1 MKHLQN
7 VLYVLSESWL
17 GKEGECAVLKIEGQP
32 PRRIPVQALEGIV
45 CFGRVSMTPQLMAQ
59 CAESGVAVTWLS
71 TNGRFLAAMHGPV
84 RGNVLLRRQ
93 QYRWADDSER
103 SAAIA
108 RFILKAKLGNART
121 VLRRA
126 AREADRP
133 EPAATLASAADAQTA
148 ALTRLDRESTLDGLR
163 GVEGDAGASYWAAF
177 AAMIGNDDSAFRFAG
192 RNRRPPLDAV
202 NCLLSFV
209 YTLLAH
215 DVRSALEGVGLDP
228 YVGFL
233 HRDRPGRTSLA
244 FDLMEEFRPPIADR
258 LVLTLINRRQVAPSG
273 FKADEGGAV
282 TMDDDTRKEVLGEW
296 QKRKKEVMTHPF
308 LGEKAAIGLLP
319 HIQAL
324 LLARHIRG
332 DLDGYPAL
340 LWG

>member
-1 MKHLQN
+1 MKHLLN
-7 VLYVLSESWL
+7 VLYVLSESGL
-17 GKEGECAVLKIEGQP
+17 SKEGECAVLRVEGQP

-45 CFGRVSMTPQLMAQ
+45 CFGRVSMTPQLMAE
-59 CAESGVAVTWLS
+59 CTESGVAITWLS
-71 TNGRFLAAMHGPV
+71 PYGRFLAATHGPV

-93 QYRWADDSER
+93 QFRWADDPEH

-108 RFILKAKLGNART
+108 RFMLKAKLGNART

-126 AREADRP
+126 ARDTARP
-133 EPAATLASAADAQTA
+133 EAAATLAAAADAHTA
-148 ALTRLDRESTLDGLR
+148 ALTRLDRESTIDGLR

-177 AAMIGNDDSAFRFAG
+177 AAMISNDDSAFRFAG

-202 NCLLSFV
+202 NCLLSFI

-244 FDLMEEFRPPIADR
+244 FDLMEELRPAIGDR
-258 LVLTLINRRQVAPSG
+258 MVLTLVNRRQVAPSG
-273 FKADEGGAV
+273 FKTDDSGGV
-282 TMDDDTRKEVLGEW
+282 TMDDDTRKVVLTEW
-296 QKRKKEVMTHPF
+296 QRRKKETITHPF
-308 LGEKAAIGLLP
+308 LGEKVAIGLLP
-319 HIQAL
+319 HVQAL

-340 LWG
+340 LWA